1 MDTKSSP
8 QQIASALIN
17 SIKSP
22 NTVVHYEPIYRDVSS
37 VRRGGTYHL
46 LSRDNGGIKRIATV
60 ERFVKPGDTMWDCV
74 LCIKDG
80 RGNPTDFAVRF
91 AISDVPSPLNRFNG
105 ILAVDNGYGRQ
116 IMRWLNRKLL
126 WQHDNGRA
134 ILARKLYRAA
144 DAYTCGC
151 LSPIWTQRD
160 RIR

>member
-1 MDTKSSP
+1 MDTKSAP

-22 NTVVHYEPIYRDVSS
+22 NTVVYYEPVYRDTSR

-46 LSRDNGGIKRIATV
+46 LSRDDGCIKRIATV
-60 ERFVKPGDTMWDCV
+60 ERFVEPGNTMWDCA

-80 RGNPTDFAVRF
+80 YGNPTNLTVRF

-105 ILAVDNGYGRQ
+105 ILAVGNAYSRQ

-134 ILARKLYRAA
+134 ILARDLYQAA
-144 DAYTCGC
+144 GAYACGR
-151 LSPIWTQRD
+151 LSPIWTHCD
-160 RIR
+160 RVR